1 MARSGKAKN
10 TLNKAKHSKLVQR
23 KKKKLRKEK
32 EANKLRIKEL
42 NNKINEQKRHE
53 KRSIE

>member
-10 TLNKAKHSKLVQR
+10 TQNKAKHSKLVQR

-32 EANKLRIKEL
+32 DAKNLRIKEL